1 MMRNLLQRATK
12 HELARREDGG
22 LDIFSALQGQ
32 MNRLFEQFHR
42 DFELAP
48 FGQQRLGS
56 WTPLVNIS
64 ENDKEICVSAELP
77 GMDEKDINVT
87 LTKNVLTIKGE
98 KTEETEKRGR
108 HYHRVER
115 SFGSFYRDIPLPWEV
130 EADKVEASFR
140 KGILTVTLPKTKEA
154 QKEAKVIKIAK
165 A

>member
-1 MMRNLLQRATK
+1 MMRNLLHRGDK

-22 LDIFSALQGQ
+22 LDLFGALQGQ

-48 FGQQRLGS
+48 FGQLRMGN
-56 WTPLVNIS
+56 WMPLVNIS

-77 GMDEKDINVT
+77 GLDEKDISVT
-87 LTKNVLTIKGE
+87 LTRNVLTIKGE
-98 KTEETEKRGR
+98 KTEETEKKGR

-130 EADKVEASFR
+130 EADRVEAAFK
-140 KGILTVTLPKTKEA
+140 KGVLTVTLPKTKES
-154 QKEAKVIKIAK
+154 QKEAKEIRIAK